1 MTSKN
6 KLSIILLLWDSS
18 APARFQA
25 RVRRGMHVLK
35 TIGKSVREYR
45 LPSFL
50 APAFIVVEV
59 VMETVIP
66 MIMSQLIDEFENGMN
81 PVLKF
86 GAILLAMAV
95 ASLVSGMLAAR
106 YAARAATGL
115 SANLRKDMF
124 YSIQDFSFREIDGFS
139 VSSLVTRMTTDV
151 TNVQNAY
158 QMIVRG
164 AIRTPLM
171 LIFAFAMAFSL
182 NWKIALCYLA
192 AVPIVGAALFLIVF
206 KVMPYFRKSFRRYDA
221 MNASIQENVRAIR
234 VVKSFVTEEY
244 EKEKFAKHVEEVKD
258 NFVRAEKILALNSPV
273 MMFSIYAI
281 IMIIAA
287 FGSQMIINS
296 QGTELTTGELTA
308 LIGYAGQILGSMMML
323 SMIMVMI
330 SMSIESAKRITE
342 VLDTKTSIVSPEDG
356 VKEVKNGEIVFK
368 NVSFRYSEKA
378 ERNALE
384 NIDVTIRSGETVG
397 IIGGTG
403 SSKSTLI
410 QLIPRLYDVT
420 EGELTVGGVNVKD
433 YDLVSLRDAVS
444 LVLQKNVLFEGTIAE
459 NIRWGNKNA
468 SDEEVKRVC
477 ELAHAAEFIN
487 ELPDG
492 YETHIEQG
500 GSNVSGGQKQR
511 LCIARA
517 LLKKPKILI
526 LDDSTSAVDTK
537 TDALIRKAMSEE
549 IPDTTKII
557 IAQRIVSVEDAD
569 KIIVMDGGRISDMGT
584 HEELLK
590 RSAIYREVYESQ
602 TKGKEET
609 DDE

>member
-1 MTSKN
+1 
-6 KLSIILLLWDSS
+6 
-18 APARFQA
+18 
-25 RVRRGMHVLK
+25 MHVLK
-35 TIGKSVREYR
+35 TIGKSVREYKT
-45 LPSFL
+45 PSVL
-50 APAFIVVEV
+50 APIFIVVEV

-66 MIMSQLIDEFENGMN
+66 MIMSKLIDEFANGMN
-81 PVLKF
+81 PVLKY

-158 QMIVRG
+158 QMIIRG

-192 AVPIVGAALFLIVF
+192 AVPLVGAALFLIVF
-206 KVMPYFRKSFRRYDA
+206 KVMPYFRRSFRRYDA

-296 QGTELTTGELTA
+296 QATELTTGELTA

-330 SMSIESAKRITE
+330 SMSRESAKRITE
-342 VLDTKTSIVSPEDG
+342 VLDTETTIVSPEDG
-356 VKEVKNGEIVFK
+356 VKEVKNGDIVFK

-384 NIDVTIRSGETVG
+384 NIDLTIRSGETVG

-420 EGELTVGGVNVKD
+420 EGELTVGGVNVKE

-584 HEELLK
+584 HEELLQ
-590 RSAIYREVYESQ
+590 RCEIYREVYESQ
-602 TKGKEET
+602 TKGKEES